1 MDLRILQII
10 CSKNVKLMMINKYKK
25 IVIKIGSSS
34 IVNPTTKKINSKLMD
49 KLCKDIEKYHKEKN
63 IIIVCSGAIALGST
77 LIKSNKNLR
86 KLEDKQAAAS
96 VGQIELAHQ
105 WRQHL
110 KKHKINI
117 AQVLITLEDS
127 EVRRRYLNARKT
139 INTLLQKKIIPV
151 INENDTVAT
160 EEIRYGD
167 NDRLAARVAQMIDA
181 DLLVLLSDV
190 DGLYDKNPNKNKDAK
205 KINEIFKINKFIEKM
220 ANAQKSSLGSGGM
233 ITKIAAAKIC
243 MNNGCDTIITNSDK
257 THPLS
262 SIAKKNS
269 SIFFSDKNPS
279 SSRKQWL
286 LNHLH
291 SSGFI
296 RIDEGALKAVKNNKS
311 LLPAGITEVGGN
323 FNRGDVISVYFS
335 KKNKIAIGISAYDI
349 NEAKKIIGKKSKEIP
364 NILGYEGRDE
374 IIHKDDLVKI
384 I

>member
-1 MDLRILQII
+1 
-10 CSKNVKLMMINKYKK
+10 MISKYKK
-25 IVIKIGSSS
+25 IVIKIGSTS
-34 IVNPTTKKINSKLMD
+34 IINSKTKKINLNFMN
-49 KLCKDIEKYHKEKN
+49 KLCKDIKKYHKEKK
-63 IIIVCSGAIALGST
+63 IIIVCSGAIALGSP
-77 LIKSNKNLR
+77 LIKKNKILR

-96 VGQIELAHQ
+96 VGQIELAYQ

-110 KKHKINI
+110 NKHKINI
-117 AQVLITLEDS
+117 SQVLITIEDS

-139 INTLLQKKIIPV
+139 INTLLNNKIIPV

-181 DLLVLLSDV
+181 DLLILLSDV
-190 DGLYDKNPNKNKDAK
+190 DGLYDKNPKKNKDAK

-220 ANAQKSSLGSGGM
+220 ANSKTSLLGSGGM
-233 ITKIAAAKIC
+233 ATKISAAKIC
-243 MNNGCDTIITNSDK
+243 MNNGCNTIITNSEK
-257 THPLS
+257 SNPLS
-262 SIAKKNS
+262 SITKNNS
-269 SIFFSDKNPS
+269 SLFIANKNPT

-291 SSGFI
+291 PSGFI
-296 RIDEGALKAVKNNKS
+296 TIDEGAKNAVNNNKS
-311 LLPAGITEVGGN
+311 LLPAGVTEVGGN
-323 FNRGDVISVYFS
+323 FSRGDVISVYLT
-335 KKNKIAIGISAYDI
+335 KKEKIAVGVSAYDM

>member
-1 MDLRILQII
+1 
-10 CSKNVKLMMINKYKK
+10 MINKYKK

-34 IVNPTTKKINSKLMD
+34 IVNSKSKKINAKWMK
-49 KLCKDIEKYHKEKN
+49 KLCEDIKQYHKEKN
-63 IIIVCSGAIALGST
+63 IIIVCSGAIALGSP
-77 LIKSNKNLR
+77 LIKNKNLR

-96 VGQIELAHQ
+96 IGQIELAHH
-105 WRQHL
+105 WKQHL
-110 KKHKINI
+110 KTHKIDI
-117 AQVLITLEDS
+117 AQILITLEDS

-139 INTLLQKKIIPV
+139 INTLLQNKVIPV

-160 EEIRYGD
+160 EEIKYGD

-181 DLLVLLSDV
+181 DLLILLSDV

-205 KINEIFKINKFIEKM
+205 KINEIFKINKTIEQM
-220 ANAQKSSLGSGGM
+220 ANTQTSSLGSGGM
-233 ITKIAAAKIC
+233 VTKIAAAKIC
-243 MNNGCDTIITNSDK
+243 MNNGCDTIITHSEK
-257 THPLS
+257 TYPLS
-262 SIAKKNS
+262 SISQNNS
-269 SIFFSDKNPS
+269 SIFFANKNPS

-311 LLPAGITEVGGN
+311 LLPAGIIEVGGN
-323 FNRGDVISVYFS
+323 FNRGDVISVFFT
-335 KKNKIAIGISAYDI
+335 KKEKIAIGISAYDI

>member
-1 MDLRILQII
+1 
-10 CSKNVKLMMINKYKK
+10 MINKFKK

-34 IVNPTTKKINSKLMD
+34 IVNEKTNKIKKSWLKSI
-49 KLCKDIEKYHKEKN
+49 CKDIASIHPNKK
-63 IIIVCSGAIALGST
+63 IIIVCSGAIALGAKI
-77 LIKSNKNLR
+77 IKNNGSIR
-86 KLEDKQAAAS
+86 KLEDKQAAAA
-96 VGQIELAHQ
+96 VGQIELANYWQ
-105 WRQHL
+105 QNL
-110 KKHKINI
+110 KENKINA
-117 AQVLITLEDS
+117 AQLLLTLNDS
-127 EVRRRYLNARKT
+127 EVRRKYLNVRKT
-139 INTLLQKKIIPV
+139 IHALHKKNIIPI

-181 DLLVLLSDV
+181 DLLILLSDV

-205 KINEIFKINKFIEKM
+205 KINEVFKINKTIEQM
-220 ANAQKSSLGSGGM
+220 ANAQTSSLGSGGM
-233 ITKIAAAKIC
+233 VTKIAAAKIC
-243 MNNGCDTIITNSDK
+243 MNNGCDTIITHSEK
-257 THPLS
+257 TYPLS
-262 SIAKKNS
+262 SISQNNS
-269 SIFFSDKNPS
+269 SIFFANKNPS

-311 LLPAGITEVGGN
+311 LLPAGIIEVGGN
-323 FNRGDVISVYFS
+323 FNRGDVISVYFT
-335 KKNKIAIGISAYDI
+335 KKEKIAIGISAYDI